1 MLTIEIP
8 GREPLDLHHVVLDYN
23 GTIAVDGSLLAGVA
37 ERPAKLRDSVSVTV
51 LTADTYG
58 TVRPNPWELL
68 CGRSPEPEPRCAR
81 KKSSVRWTVGF
92 CASAMVLTIFRC
104 LTQRRCAWPCWS
116 GKACARHC
124 CLTPMCWSLQCWT
137 RWIC

>member
-23 GTIAVDGSLLAGVA
+23 GTIAVDVSLLAGVA

-58 TVRPNPWELL
+58 TVRTPVRIHGNCCADVPQSRSRAVQGKNRP
-68 CGRSPEPEPRCAR
+68 CDGRWDFVHRQ
-81 KKSSVRWTVGF
+81 WF
-92 CASAMVLTIFRC
+92 
-104 LTQRRCAWPCWS
+104 
-116 GKACARHC
+116 
-124 CLTPMCWSLQCWT
+124 
-137 RWIC
+137 